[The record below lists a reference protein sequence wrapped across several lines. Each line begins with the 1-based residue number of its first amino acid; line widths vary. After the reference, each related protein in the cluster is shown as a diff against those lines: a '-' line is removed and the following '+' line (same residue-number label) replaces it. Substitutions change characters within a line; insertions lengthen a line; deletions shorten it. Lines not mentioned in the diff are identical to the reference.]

1 MPDPNGQSVTG
12 VTTQQQ
18 ADAAHA
24 AAGAAAS
31 KAAAPVLSVEE
42 NGALIARLAGGAQV
56 IVGSVV
62 NGTVQL
68 DLGWM
73 KMAGLGLLVRGDRD
87 VEKRAVVLH
96 REASA

>member
-1 MPDPNGQSVTG
+1 MPDAKSQSEQELESYQTE
-12 VTTQQQ
+12 
-18 ADAAHA
+18 A
-24 AAGAAAS
+24 AAVAAAEAAAS